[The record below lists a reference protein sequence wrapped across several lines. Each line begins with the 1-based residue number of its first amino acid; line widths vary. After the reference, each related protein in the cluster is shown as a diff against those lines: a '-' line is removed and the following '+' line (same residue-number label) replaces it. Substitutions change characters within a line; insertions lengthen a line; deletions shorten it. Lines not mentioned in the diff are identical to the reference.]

1 MDLQKKLFILI
12 FLITFFPARGSAEYL
27 YGEVAEVNRE
37 RQEFVL
43 VSVTPGRG
51 EGEATL
57 NETRVTVKAMG
68 SILPQSEEGKALLPG
83 CVQVGEMVR
92 VWGESMTAEADFLA
106 SDVRGCRGK
115 GCSDPTGVR
124 SRLHGDKRRNFLN
137 QGTGN
142 TSVNASSFDDMDD
155 GGVDGGGRGGRGGT
169 GGSGRSGGGGGGGRG
184 R

>member
-1 MDLQKKLFILI
+1 M
-12 FLITFFPARGSAEYL
+12 FLIAFFPAGGAAEYL

-43 VSVTPGRG
+43 VSVTPEWG
-51 EGEATL
+51 EGEQAVT
-57 NETRVTVKAMG
+57 EKRVTVKAMG
-68 SILPQSEEGKALLPG
+68 SILPQSEEGKTLLPG

-92 VWGESMTAEADFLA
+92 VWGESMTVEAGFFA
-106 SDVRGCRGK
+106 SDIRGCRGK

-142 TSVNASSFDDMDD
+142 TGVNASSFDDIDD

-169 GGSGRSGGGGGGGRG
+169 GGNGGSGGGGGGGRG